1 MYVLYMQHTRY
12 VYIALYVRIYFY
24 IYLHYCRSTHETY
37 VCIYL
42 IQKVY
47 MQLGGRCY
55 TSFQLVHYIQ
65 VYWIRQFMWLPP
77 PPCGGGLWGLVFFDV
92 AYEYI
97 LQIIVCVYM
106 CMIYIHYVRVL
117 QLRDKYSSNIY
128 IYVWIYH
135 TGNIPIIGD

>member
-1 MYVLYMQHTRY
+1 MSGGCQRQMSSNQVGYTCIVMYYIHIIYTYTTLQLQIDKLQAVCTCCICSTHAY

-42 IQKVY
+42 IQQVY

-92 AYEYI
+92 AYEYS
-97 LQIIVCVYM
+97 L
-106 CMIYIHYVRVL
+106 
-117 QLRDKYSSNIY
+117 
-128 IYVWIYH
+128 
-135 TGNIPIIGD
+135 